1 MNKKS
6 VIGAR
11 CYQLQLIY
19 MHKRQMTKVGTTAE
33 EMQALKMDKMPF
45 NGATYDHCGDEAT
58 VDQLLCSQ
66 ISFNHLL
73 ILPHPNEN
81 INRILQISN

>member
-6 VIGAR
+6 VIGAWS
-11 CYQLQLIY
+11 YQLQLIY
-19 MHKRQMTKVGTTAE
+19 MHKRPMTKVGTTAE

-58 VDQLLCSQ
+58 GDQLLYRWVVCS
-66 ISFNHLL
+66 IEGNTRDVCELAMDGV
-73 ILPHPNEN
+73 EMK
-81 INRILQISN
+81 

>member
-58 VDQLLCSQ
+58 GDQAYLDGFIDGLYVDRRQ
-66 ISFNHLL
+66 H
-73 ILPHPNEN
+73 
-81 INRILQISN
+81 